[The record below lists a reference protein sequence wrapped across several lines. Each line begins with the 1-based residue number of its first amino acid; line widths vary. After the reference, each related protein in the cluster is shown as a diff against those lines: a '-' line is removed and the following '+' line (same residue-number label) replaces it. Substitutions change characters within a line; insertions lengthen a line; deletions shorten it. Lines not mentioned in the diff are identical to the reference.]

1 MPQSDLYRSIVDL
14 AQKSQ
19 GVLRVD
25 NPEIP
30 AILTA
35 ALGVAPRETYLGE
48 VISRLRNRP
57 CPGVGRVLNIR
68 PVKQG
73 RATVAYEFVDL
84 RPEDAAPLSV
94 PVVPRVV
101 KPRAPKP
108 VAVVSAEQ
116 IGRAHV

>member
-35 ALGVAPRETYLGE
+35 ALGVAPRETY
-48 VISRLRNRP
+48 
-57 CPGVGRVLNIR
+57 
-68 PVKQG
+68 
-73 RATVAYEFVDL
+73 
-84 RPEDAAPLSV
+84 
-94 PVVPRVV
+94 
-101 KPRAPKP
+101 
-108 VAVVSAEQ
+108 Q